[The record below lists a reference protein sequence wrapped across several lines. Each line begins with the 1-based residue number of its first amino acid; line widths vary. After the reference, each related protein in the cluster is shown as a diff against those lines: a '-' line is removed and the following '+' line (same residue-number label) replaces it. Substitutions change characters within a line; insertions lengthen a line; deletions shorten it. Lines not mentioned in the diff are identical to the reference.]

1 MDKTLRHSKKD
12 IIIISVLCLAYL
24 IAGAVALDYDFY
36 LYAFIPVAVLGVML
50 IVMKFYYSVF
60 LVALLTPF
68 SIFFKMEMFS
78 VTVPTEPILIL
89 VMFVFLWDCTLSRN
103 YDTKALHNPISLM
116 IFVNLAWMIVAAL
129 FSWDVVVSIKY
140 IISRLWF
147 VIPCYFM
154 MVPIFKRPQTIRWFV
169 ALYGFSLSIIIIICS
184 IKFAM
189 LGFAFAEMNQ
199 IPAPFYNDHT
209 AYGAAIGLFL
219 PATLLYTFGNK
230 ELCPN
235 KKYRVL
241 FIFISLCLTV
251 GFILSYARATWLS
264 VIVAAGV
271 FVLVYFKINLK
282 MLFSTVAVIAVLA
295 LLSWTAI
302 IQKLELN
309 SQDSSG
315 NITEHI
321 SSMSNISTDASN
333 MERIN
338 RWACALRMFKERP
351 ITGWGPG
358 TYQFIYGSYQRYS
371 QRTIISTNE
380 GTLGNAHSE
389 YIGPLSEQ
397 GLPGCIIVMVLFG
410 VTIYIGLK
418 TFRTAKDKTT
428 AYTALF
434 VTLSLITYYTHGL
447 MNNCLDSDKLSV
459 PVWAMMAKLASM
471 YTYSEK
477 KQTNITTQ
485 QTEKIN
491 QTKTQNIKTQ

>member
-271 FVLVYFKINLK
+271 FVLVYFKINLNCR
-282 MLFSTVAVIAVLA
+282 FGIAVLDGY
-295 LLSWTAI
+295 
-302 IQKLELN
+302 N
-309 SQDSSG
+309 SEIGTQFAGFVGQYYGTYFFNEQHIHRRFKYGAYKPMGLCVENVQGASDYGLGSG
-315 NITEHI
+315 NIPIHLRFLPTLFPADDNFNQRRHI
-321 SSMSNISTDASN
+321 GQRPQRIHRSVERTGIAGMYNSDGSFRRYNIY
-333 MERIN
+333 R
-338 RWACALRMFKERP
+338 
-351 ITGWGPG
+351 
-358 TYQFIYGSYQRYS
+358 
-371 QRTIISTNE
+371 
-380 GTLGNAHSE
+380 SE
-389 YIGPLSEQ
+389 NIP
-397 GLPGCIIVMVLFG
+397 
-410 VTIYIGLK
+410 
-418 TFRTAKDKTT
+418 
-428 AYTALF
+428 
-434 VTLSLITYYTHGL
+434 HG
-447 MNNCLDSDKLSV
+447 KG
-459 PVWAMMAKLASM
+459 
-471 YTYSEK
+471 
-477 KQTNITTQ
+477 
-485 QTEKIN
+485 
-491 QTKTQNIKTQ
+491 